1 MEKDRVKKYKENV
14 ERLLKNCYSIKKKNN
29 HRGEIM
35 SKKKIGLVPKLI
47 IGIIAGILIGSFAP
61 EFLVKVLVTASSLF
75 SAFLKFVIPFIII
88 GFVTAGIA
96 DLATGAGKLLGVTTG
111 IAYGSTIVAG
121 TLAFIVASLI
131 FPSFIDPSVASQ
143 IGDPEAGMLEPIFTI
158 PLSPMVDVT
167 AAIVFSFTMGLG
179 ISALRNNDKG
189 EILYNLF
196 QEFQEIITKVL
207 STIIIPLLPIYIAGT
222 FANITYAGQVWNIL
236 SIFWRVYLVVI
247 PLHIVYLIIQFT
259 TAGFVTGKNPLKM
272 LKNQIPGYLTAVGT
286 QSSAAT
292 IPVNVEC
299 AKNNG
304 VSKEIRE
311 FCVPLCATI
320 HLSGSIISV
329 TSFAVAVL
337 MMNGMDHGFLTV
349 FPFILM
355 LGIAMVAAPG
365 APGGA
370 IMSALPFLPMIGIPS
385 DGGLASL
392 MIALYLTQDSFGTA
406 ANVSGDNA
414 IAAVVDHLNKKWSKK
429 ADNKVD

>member
-1 MEKDRVKKYKENV
+1 
-14 ERLLKNCYSIKKKNN
+14 
-29 HRGEIM
+29 M

-207 STIIIPLLPIYIAGT
+207 SIIIIPLLPIYIAGT

-247 PLHIVYLIIQFT
+247 PLHIVYLVIQFT

-337 MMNGMDHGFLTV
+337 MMNGMDHGFSTV
-349 FPFILM
+349 FLFILM

-429 ADNKVD
+429 ADNKVA

>member
-1 MEKDRVKKYKENV
+1 M
-14 ERLLKNCYSIKKKNN
+14 
-29 HRGEIM
+29 
-35 SKKKIGLVPKLI
+35 KKKIGLVPKLI
-47 IGIIAGILIGSFAP
+47 MGIIAGILIGQFAP
-61 EFLVKVLVTASSLF
+61 EFLVRVLVTASSLF
-75 SAFLKFVIPFIII
+75 SSFLKFVIPFIII

-111 IAYGSTIVAG
+111 IAYGSTVIAG
-121 TLAFIVASLI
+121 LIAFTVASVI
-131 FPSFIDPSVASQ
+131 FPSFIDPSVAGN
-143 IGDPEAGMLEPIFTI
+143 IGDPEAGMLSAIFSI

-167 AAIVFSFTMGLG
+167 AAIVFAFTMGLG
-179 ISALRNNDKG
+179 ISALRNNGKG
-189 EILYNLF
+189 ETLFNLF
-196 QEFQEIITKVL
+196 QEFQEIVTKTL
-207 STIIIPLLPIYIAGT
+207 STVIIPLLPIYIAGT

-236 SIFWRVYLVVI
+236 GVFWRVYLIVI
-247 PLHIVYLIIQFT
+247 PLHIIFISLQFI
-259 TAGFVTGKNPLKM
+259 TAGAISKKNPFVM

-292 IPVNVEC
+292 IPVNVSC
-299 AKNNG
+299 AEKNG
-304 VSKEIRE
+304 VSKNIRE

-337 MMNGMDHGFLTV
+337 MMNGMDYGLTTML
-349 FPFILM
+349 PFILM

-414 IAAVVDHLNKKWSKK
+414 IAVIVDHLNNKWSKNDK
-429 ADNKVD
+429 SKKTA

>member
-1 MEKDRVKKYKENV
+1 
-14 ERLLKNCYSIKKKNN
+14 
-29 HRGEIM
+29 M

-121 TLAFIVASLI
+121 TLAFIVASVI
-131 FPSFIDPSVASQ
+131 FPSVIDPSVASQ
-143 IGDPEAGMLEPIFTI
+143 TGDPEAGMLEPIFTI

-207 STIIIPLLPIYIAGT
+207 SIIIIPLLPIYIAGT

-337 MMNGMDHGFLTV
+337 MMNGMDHGFSTV

-429 ADNKVD
+429 ADNKVA

>member
-1 MEKDRVKKYKENV
+1 
-14 ERLLKNCYSIKKKNN
+14 
-29 HRGEIM
+29 M

-75 SAFLKFVIPFIII
+75 SAFLKFLIPFIII

-111 IAYGSTIVAG
+111 IDYGSTIVAG

-131 FPSFIDPSVASQ
+131 FPSFIGPSVASQ

-337 MMNGMDHGFLTV
+337 MMNGMDHGFSTV

-429 ADNKVD
+429 ADNKVA

>member
-1 MEKDRVKKYKENV
+1 
-14 ERLLKNCYSIKKKNN
+14 
-29 HRGEIM
+29 M

-207 STIIIPLLPIYIAGT
+207 SIIIIPLLPIYIAGT

-337 MMNGMDHGFLTV
+337 MMNGMDHGFSTV

-370 IMSALPFLPMIGIPS
+370 IMSALPFLPMRGIPS

-429 ADNKVD
+429 ADNKVA

>member
-1 MEKDRVKKYKENV
+1 
-14 ERLLKNCYSIKKKNN
+14 
-29 HRGEIM
+29 M
-35 SKKKIGLVPKLI
+35 SKNKIGLVPKLI

-143 IGDPEAGMLEPIFTI
+143 IGDPEAGMLESIFTI

-207 STIIIPLLPIYIAGT
+207 SIIIIPLLPIYIAGT

-247 PLHIVYLIIQFT
+247 PLHIVYLVIQFT

-337 MMNGMDHGFLTV
+337 MMNGMDHGFSTV

-429 ADNKVD
+429 ADNKVA

>member
-1 MEKDRVKKYKENV
+1 
-14 ERLLKNCYSIKKKNN
+14 
-29 HRGEIM
+29 M

-337 MMNGMDHGFLTV
+337 MMNGMDHGFSTV

-365 APGGA
+365 VPGGA

>member
-1 MEKDRVKKYKENV
+1 
-14 ERLLKNCYSIKKKNN
+14 
-29 HRGEIM
+29 M

-167 AAIVFSFTMGLG
+167 AAIVLAFTMGLG

-247 PLHIVYLIIQFT
+247 PLHIVYLVIQFT

-337 MMNGMDHGFLTV
+337 MMNGMDHGFSTV

-429 ADNKVD
+429 ADNKVA

>member
-1 MEKDRVKKYKENV
+1 M
-14 ERLLKNCYSIKKKNN
+14 
-29 HRGEIM
+29 
-35 SKKKIGLVPKLI
+35 KKKIGLVPKLI
-47 IGIIAGILIGSFAP
+47 MGIIAGILIGQFAP
-61 EFLVKVLVTASSLF
+61 EFLVRVLVTASSLF
-75 SAFLKFVIPFIII
+75 SSFLKFVIPFIII

-111 IAYGSTIVAG
+111 IAYGSTVIAG
-121 TLAFIVASLI
+121 LIAFTVASVI
-131 FPSFIDPSVASQ
+131 FPSFIDPSVANS
-143 IGDPEAGMLEPIFTI
+143 IGDPEAGMLSAIFSI
-158 PLSPMVDVT
+158 PLNPMVDVT
-167 AAIVFSFTMGLG
+167 AAIVFAFTMGLG
-179 ISALRNNDKG
+179 ISALRNNGKG
-189 EILYNLF
+189 ETLFNLF
-196 QEFQEIITKVL
+196 QEFQEIVTKTL
-207 STIIIPLLPIYIAGT
+207 STVIIPLLPIYIAGT
-222 FANITYAGQVWNIL
+222 FANITYAGLGV
-236 SIFWRVYLVVI
+236 FWRVYLIVI
-247 PLHIVYLIIQFT
+247 PLHLIYLVIQFT
-259 TAGFVTGKNPLKM
+259 TAGAISKKNPFVM

-292 IPVNVEC
+292 IPVNVSC
-299 AKNNG
+299 AEKNG
-304 VSKEIRE
+304 VSKNIRE

-337 MMNGMDHGFLTV
+337 MMNGMDYSITTV
-349 FPFILM
+349 LPFILM

-414 IAAVVDHLNKKWSKK
+414 IAVIVDHLNNKWSKNEK
-429 ADNKVD
+429 TKKTV

>member
-1 MEKDRVKKYKENV
+1 
-14 ERLLKNCYSIKKKNN
+14 
-29 HRGEIM
+29 M

-247 PLHIVYLIIQFT
+247 PLHIVYLVIQFT

-337 MMNGMDHGFLTV
+337 MMNGMDHGFSTV
-349 FPFILM
+349 FLFILM

-429 ADNKVD
+429 ADNKVA

>member
-1 MEKDRVKKYKENV
+1 
-14 ERLLKNCYSIKKKNN
+14 
-29 HRGEIM
+29 M

-207 STIIIPLLPIYIAGT
+207 SIIIIPLLPIYIAGT

-337 MMNGMDHGFLTV
+337 MMNGMDHGFSTV

-429 ADNKVD
+429 ADNKVA

>member
-1 MEKDRVKKYKENV
+1 
-14 ERLLKNCYSIKKKNN
+14 
-29 HRGEIM
+29 M

-207 STIIIPLLPIYIAGT
+207 SIIIIPLLPIYIAGT

-247 PLHIVYLIIQFT
+247 PLHIVYLVIQFT

-286 QSSAAT
+286 QSSAAA

-337 MMNGMDHGFLTV
+337 MMNGMDYGFSTV

-429 ADNKVD
+429 ADNKVA

>member
-1 MEKDRVKKYKENV
+1 
-14 ERLLKNCYSIKKKNN
+14 
-29 HRGEIM
+29 M

-47 IGIIAGILIGSFAP
+47 IGIIAGILIGSLAP

-207 STIIIPLLPIYIAGT
+207 SIIIIPLLPIYIAGT

-236 SIFWRVYLVVI
+236 SLFWRVYLVVI
-247 PLHIVYLIIQFT
+247 PLHIVYLVIQFT

-337 MMNGMDHGFLTV
+337 MMNGMDHGFSTV

>member
-1 MEKDRVKKYKENV
+1 
-14 ERLLKNCYSIKKKNN
+14 
-29 HRGEIM
+29 M

-47 IGIIAGILIGSFAP
+47 IGIIAGILIGSLAP

-207 STIIIPLLPIYIAGT
+207 SIIIIPLLPIYIAGT

-247 PLHIVYLIIQFT
+247 PLHIVYLVIQFT

-337 MMNGMDHGFLTV
+337 MMNGMDHGFSTV

>member
-1 MEKDRVKKYKENV
+1 
-14 ERLLKNCYSIKKKNN
+14 
-29 HRGEIM
+29 M

-158 PLSPMVDVT
+158 PLSQMVDVT

-207 STIIIPLLPIYIAGT
+207 SIIIIPLLPIYIAGT

-337 MMNGMDHGFLTV
+337 MMNGMDHGFSTV

>member
-1 MEKDRVKKYKENV
+1 
-14 ERLLKNCYSIKKKNN
+14 
-29 HRGEIM
+29 M

-167 AAIVFSFTMGLG
+167 AAIVFSFTMCLG

-337 MMNGMDHGFLTV
+337 MMNGMDHGFSTV

-429 ADNKVD
+429 ADNKVA

>member
-1 MEKDRVKKYKENV
+1 
-14 ERLLKNCYSIKKKNN
+14 
-29 HRGEIM
+29 M

-304 VSKEIRE
+304 VSKGIRE

-337 MMNGMDHGFLTV
+337 MMNGMDHGFSTV

-429 ADNKVD
+429 ADNKVA

>member
-1 MEKDRVKKYKENV
+1 
-14 ERLLKNCYSIKKKNN
+14 
-29 HRGEIM
+29 M
-35 SKKKIGLVPKLI
+35 SKKKIGLVPKLM

-247 PLHIVYLIIQFT
+247 PLHIVYLVIQFT

-337 MMNGMDHGFLTV
+337 MMNGMDHGFSTV

-429 ADNKVD
+429 ADNKVA

>member
-1 MEKDRVKKYKENV
+1 
-14 ERLLKNCYSIKKKNN
+14 
-29 HRGEIM
+29 M

-143 IGDPEAGMLEPIFTI
+143 IGDPEAGMLESIFTI

-207 STIIIPLLPIYIAGT
+207 SIIIIPLLPIYIAGT

-247 PLHIVYLIIQFT
+247 PLHIVYLVIQFT

-272 LKNQIPGYLTAVGT
+272 LKNQTPGYLTAVGT

-337 MMNGMDHGFLTV
+337 MMNGMDHGFSTV

-429 ADNKVD
+429 AGNKVD

>member
-1 MEKDRVKKYKENV
+1 
-14 ERLLKNCYSIKKKNN
+14 
-29 HRGEIM
+29 M

-207 STIIIPLLPIYIAGT
+207 SIIIIPLLPLYIAGT

-337 MMNGMDHGFLTV
+337 MMNGMDHGFSTV

-429 ADNKVD
+429 ADNKVA

>member
-1 MEKDRVKKYKENV
+1 
-14 ERLLKNCYSIKKKNN
+14 
-29 HRGEIM
+29 M

-247 PLHIVYLIIQFT
+247 PLHIVYLVIQFT

-337 MMNGMDHGFLTV
+337 MMNGMDHGFSTV
-349 FPFILM
+349 FPFILI

-414 IAAVVDHLNKKWSKK
+414 IAAVVDHLNKKWSTK
-429 ADNKVD
+429 ADNKVA

>member
-1 MEKDRVKKYKENV
+1 
-14 ERLLKNCYSIKKKNN
+14 
-29 HRGEIM
+29 M

-88 GFVTAGIA
+88 GFLTACIA

-143 IGDPEAGMLEPIFTI
+143 IGDPEAGMLESIFTI

-207 STIIIPLLPIYIAGT
+207 SIIIIPLLPIYIAGT

-247 PLHIVYLIIQFT
+247 PLHIVYLVIQFT

-337 MMNGMDHGFLTV
+337 MMNGMDHGFSTV

-429 ADNKVD
+429 ADNKVA

>member
-1 MEKDRVKKYKENV
+1 
-14 ERLLKNCYSIKKKNN
+14 
-29 HRGEIM
+29 M

-47 IGIIAGILIGSFAP
+47 MGIIAGILIGSFAP
-61 EFLVKVLVTASSLF
+61 EFLVKTLVTASSLF

-121 TLAFIVASLI
+121 TLAFSVASFI
-131 FPSFIDPSVASQ
+131 FPSFIDPSVASK
-143 IGDPEAGMLEPIFTI
+143 IGDPEAGMLSPIFTI
-158 PLSPMVDVT
+158 PLEPMVDVT
-167 AAIVFSFTMGLG
+167 AAIVFSFTLGLG
-179 ISALRNNDKG
+179 ISALRNHNKG
-189 EILYNLF
+189 EILYGFF
-196 QEFQEIITKVL
+196 QEFQEIVTKIL
-207 STIIIPLLPIYIAGT
+207 STVIIPLLPIYIAGT

-236 SIFWRVYLVVI
+236 NIFWKVYLVVI
-247 PLHIVYLIIQFT
+247 PLHTIYLIIQFSI
-259 TAGFVTGKNPLKM
+259 AGVISGKNPFKM
-272 LKNQIPGYLTAVGT
+272 LKNQIPAYLTAIGT

-304 VSKEIRE
+304 ISKEIRE

-320 HLSGSIISV
+320 HLSGSIISI

-337 MMNGMDHGFLTV
+337 MMNGMDYGFSTML
-349 FPFILM
+349 PFILM

-414 IAAVVDHLNKKWSKK
+414 IAAIVDYLNKRWSKK
-429 ADNKVD
+429 ADNKVV

>member
-1 MEKDRVKKYKENV
+1 MK
-14 ERLLKNCYSIKKKNN
+14 
-29 HRGEIM
+29 
-35 SKKKIGLVPKLI
+35 KKKIGLVPKLI
-47 IGIIAGILIGSFAP
+47 MGIIAGILIGSYAP
-61 EFLVKVLVTASSLF
+61 EMVVQILVTASTLF

-96 DLATGAGKLLGVTTG
+96 DLATGAGKLLGITTG
-111 IAYGSTIVAG
+111 IAYGSTVVAG
-121 TLAFIVASLI
+121 LLAFAVASFI
-131 FPSFIDPSVASQ
+131 FPSFIGAEAAAQ
-143 IGDPEAGMLEPIFTI
+143 IGDPEAGLLPPIFTI
-158 PLSPMVDVT
+158 PLAPMVDVT
-167 AAIVFSFTMGLG
+167 AAIVFAFMLGLG
-179 ISALRNNDKG
+179 ISALRNNGKG
-189 EILYNLF
+189 ETLYKMS
-196 QEFQEIITKVL
+196 QEFQEIVTKTL
-207 STIIIPLLPIYIAGT
+207 STIIIPLLPLYIAGT
-222 FANITYAGQVWNIL
+222 FANITKAGQVWSIL
-236 SIFWRVYLVVI
+236 GVFWKVYLVVI
-247 PLHIVYLIIQFT
+247 PLHIIYLTIQFT
-259 TAGFVTGKNPLKM
+259 AAGAISGKNPFKM

-299 AKNNG
+299 ASKNG

-337 MMNGMDHGFLTV
+337 MMNGMDHSISTIL
-349 FPFILM
+349 PFILM

-414 IAAVVDHLNKKWSKK
+414 IAVVVDHINSKSVKKT
-429 ADNKVD
+429 V

>member
-1 MEKDRVKKYKENV
+1 
-14 ERLLKNCYSIKKKNN
+14 
-29 HRGEIM
+29 M

-61 EFLVKVLVTASSLF
+61 EFLVKALVTASSLF

-207 STIIIPLLPIYIAGT
+207 SIIIIPLLPIYIAGT

-337 MMNGMDHGFLTV
+337 MMNGMDHGFSTV

-429 ADNKVD
+429 ADNKVS

>member
-1 MEKDRVKKYKENV
+1 M
-14 ERLLKNCYSIKKKNN
+14 KKK
-29 HRGEIM
+29 M
-35 SKKKIGLVPKLI
+35 GLVPKLI

-61 EFLVKVLVTASSLF
+61 EFLVKSLVTLSGLF
-75 SAFLKFVIPFIII
+75 SAFLKFFIPFIII

-96 DLATGAGKLLGVTTG
+96 DLATGAGKLLGITTG
-111 IAYGSTIVAG
+111 IAYASTIVAG
-121 TLAFIVASLI
+121 IIAFTVASLI
-131 FPSFIDPSVASQ
+131 FPSFIDPSVAAK
-143 IGDPEAGMLEPIFTI
+143 IGDPEAGMLSAYFSI
-158 PLSPMVDVT
+158 PLLPMFDVT
-167 AAIVFSFTMGLG
+167 AAIVFAFMLGLG
-179 ISALRNNDKG
+179 ISALRNHGRG
-189 EILYNLF
+189 EVLYKIS
-196 QEFQEIITKVL
+196 QEFQEIVTKTL
-207 STIIIPLLPIYIAGT
+207 STVIIPLLPIYIAGT
-222 FANITYAGQVWNIL
+222 FANITYAGQVWSIL
-236 SIFWRVYLVVI
+236 GVFWKVYLVVI
-247 PLHIVYLIIQFT
+247 PLHLIYISAQFIC
-259 TAGFVTGKNPLKM
+259 AGAVSGKNPLKM

-320 HLSGSIISV
+320 HLSGSMISI

-337 MMNGMDHGFLTV
+337 MMNGMDHSLMTLL
-349 FPFILM
+349 PFILM

-370 IMSALPFLPMIGIPS
+370 VMSALPFLPMIGIPS

-406 ANVSGDNA
+406 ANISGDNA
-414 IAAVVDHLNKKWSKK
+414 IAVVVDHINEKANKKSTKESMI
-429 ADNKVD
+429 

>member
-1 MEKDRVKKYKENV
+1 
-14 ERLLKNCYSIKKKNN
+14 
-29 HRGEIM
+29 M

-47 IGIIAGILIGSFAP
+47 IGIIVGILIGSFAP
-61 EFLVKVLVTASSLF
+61 TFIVSILVTLSTLF
-75 SAFLKFVIPFIII
+75 AAFLKFMIPFIII

-96 DLATGAGKLLGVTTG
+96 DLATGAGKLLGVTTA

-121 TLAFIVASLI
+121 SLAFTVASLI
-131 FPSFIDPSVASQ
+131 FPTFIDPSVASQ
-143 IGDPEAGMLEPIFTI
+143 IGDPEAGMLDAIFTI

-167 AAIVFSFTMGLG
+167 AAIVFSFMLG
-179 ISALRNNDKG
+179 IGISVLRNKGKG
-189 EILYNLF
+189 ETLYGVF
-196 QEFQEIITKVL
+196 QEFQFIVTKVL
-207 STIIIPLLPIYIAGT
+207 STIIIPLLPLYIAGT
-222 FANITYAGQVWNIL
+222 FANITYAGEVWDIL
-236 SIFWRVYLVVI
+236 NIFWRVYLIVI
-247 PLHIVYLIIQFT
+247 PLHLIYIFIQFMLGG
-259 TAGFVTGKNPLKM
+259 AVSGKNPFMM
-272 LKNQIPGYLTAVGT
+272 LKNQLPGYLTAIGT

-304 VSKEIRE
+304 ISKEIRE

-320 HLSGSIISV
+320 HLSGSIISI
-329 TSFAVAVL
+329 TCFTVAVL
-337 MMNGMDHGFLTV
+337 MMNGMPHGFTIV

-370 IMSALPFLPMIGIPS
+370 IMSALPFLPMVGIPS

-414 IAAVVDHLNKKWSKK
+414 IAAVIDHLNDKWNADANEQK
-429 ADNKVD
+429 A

>member
-1 MEKDRVKKYKENV
+1 
-14 ERLLKNCYSIKKKNN
+14 
-29 HRGEIM
+29 M

-75 SAFLKFVIPFIII
+75 SAYLKFVIPFIII
-88 GFVTAGIA
+88 GFLTAGIA

-337 MMNGMDHGFLTV
+337 MMNGMDHGFSTV

-429 ADNKVD
+429 ADNKVA